1 MPPLCVLA
9 QLALITVIGPVIA
22 PEGTTAV
29 IWLSLTILKDALTLL
44 PNFTPVT
51 LKKPTPLIVTVS
63 PTPATAVDTLVI
75 EGHRLMVML
84 LLCASAQF
92 ALLTVIGPIAASTGT
107 VAVICESL
115 MTVNAAALAL
125 LLNFTAITFRKP
137 DPLIVTLSPTLSTS
151 VDRFVIAGQLEVRH
165 FRVAPV
171 GAL

>member
-1 MPPLCVLA
+1 MLLVCASA
-9 QLALITVIGPVIA
+9 QFAFVIVIGPGLA

-44 PNFTPVT
+44 PNFTPAT

-63 PTPATAVDTLVI
+63 PTPATAVDRLVI

-92 ALLTVIGPIAASTGT
+92 ASLTVIGPIAASTGT

-115 MTVNAAALAL
+115 MMVNAALAL
-125 LLNFTAITFRKP
+125 LLNFTATTFRKP
-137 DPLIVTLSPTLSTS
+137 DPL
-151 VDRFVIAGQLEVRH
+151 
-165 FRVAPV
+165 
-171 GAL
+171 